1 MLGYTKKNITFYI
14 MKNKKISARGAY
26 LAPECEALELKF
38 REGLLS
44 GSDVLLWG
52 NALDPGADLLEDGIY
67 TYEF

>member
-1 MLGYTKKNITFYI
+1 MTSLYTNTH
-14 MKNKKISARGAY
+14 SAY
-26 LAPECEALELKF
+26 VAPECEALELSF

-67 TYEF
+67 TYEC

>member
-1 MLGYTKKNITFYI
+1 
-14 MKNKKISARGAY
+14 MKNENISTRCAY
-26 LAPECEALELKF
+26 LAPECEALDLRF

-52 NALDPGADLLEDGIY
+52 GAMDPGADLTEEGIY